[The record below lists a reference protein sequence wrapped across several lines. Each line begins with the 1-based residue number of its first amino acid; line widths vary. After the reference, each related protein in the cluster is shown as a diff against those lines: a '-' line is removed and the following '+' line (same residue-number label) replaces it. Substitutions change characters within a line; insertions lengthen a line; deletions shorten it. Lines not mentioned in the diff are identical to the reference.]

1 MIMKTGM
8 TNFNVNMY
16 NEKIELLNEIIDTL
30 NNTIYSFRA
39 ASFNTSIFLPV
50 IRIIPSLVILLI
62 SFESAGR
69 VTLRYSASS
78 DWVCAMVM
86 LVELEILFSNR

>member
-30 NNTIYSFRA
+30 NNTQFLQLGTYNYSCICKEADR
-39 ASFNTSIFLPV
+39 
-50 IRIIPSLVILLI
+50 
-62 SFESAGR
+62 
-69 VTLRYSASS
+69 
-78 DWVCAMVM
+78 
-86 LVELEILFSNR
+86 

>member
-30 NNTIYSFRA
+30 NNTIYSF
-39 ASFNTSIFLPV
+39 
-50 IRIIPSLVILLI
+50 
-62 SFESAGR
+62 
-69 VTLRYSASS
+69 YS
-78 DWVCAMVM
+78 WEHTIWMP
-86 LVELEILFSNR
+86 E

>member
-30 NNTIYSFRA
+30 NNTIYSF
-39 ASFNTSIFLPV
+39 
-50 IRIIPSLVILLI
+50 
-62 SFESAGR
+62 
-69 VTLRYSASS
+69 YS
-78 DWVCAMVM
+78 WEH
-86 LVELEILFSNR
+86 L